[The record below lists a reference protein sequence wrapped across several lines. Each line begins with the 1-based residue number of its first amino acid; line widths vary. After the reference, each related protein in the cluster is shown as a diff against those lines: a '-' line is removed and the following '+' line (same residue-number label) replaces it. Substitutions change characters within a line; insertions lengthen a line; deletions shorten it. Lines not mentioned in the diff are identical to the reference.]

1 MKIKASSDGILKDIL
16 KEELS
21 KKYTRYL
28 KRQNALYY
36 INGFESKNYYEVKK
50 GDIIEIK
57 FESKINKEEKIF
69 YHRLDIIYEND
80 DFMVVNKEANLN
92 TIPSKKEPQKSL
104 YNAIYTYLLKN
115 NKLKTIH
122 IITRLDQKTSGLV
135 LVALNKETAL
145 FLNKNHSQIHK
156 IYYARVEGIIKENHF
171 FVESPILKDETTG
184 KELLMLRE
192 SHQKRNFM

>member
-57 FESKINKEEKIF
+57 FESKINKLSFLSIISFTKGNNTFNVFPVDISPDTIKFFLLSRIF
-69 YHRLDIIYEND
+69 SNI
-80 DFMVVNKEANLN
+80 
-92 TIPSKKEPQKSL
+92 S
-104 YNAIYTYLLKN
+104 
-115 NKLKTIH
+115 
-122 IITRLDQKTSGLV
+122 
-135 LVALNKETAL
+135 
-145 FLNKNHSQIHK
+145 
-156 IYYARVEGIIKENHF
+156 F
-171 FVESPILKDETTG
+171 FILPP
-184 KELLMLRE
+184 
-192 SHQKRNFM
+192 

>member
-69 YHRLDIIYEND
+69 DHRLDIIYEND

-115 NKLKTIH
+115 NKLKTVH

-145 FLNKNHSQIHK
+145 FLNKNHS
-156 IYYARVEGIIKENHF
+156 
-171 FVESPILKDETTG
+171 
-184 KELLMLRE
+184 
-192 SHQKRNFM
+192 

>member
-69 YHRLDIIYEND
+69 DHRLDIIYEND

-92 TIPSKKEPQKSL
+92 TIPSKKEPQKVYIMQFIL
-104 YNAIYTYLLKN
+104 IYLK
-115 NKLKTIH
+115 
-122 IITRLDQKTSGLV
+122 II
-135 LVALNKETAL
+135 N
-145 FLNKNHSQIHK
+145 
-156 IYYARVEGIIKENHF
+156 
-171 FVESPILKDETTG
+171 
-184 KELLMLRE
+184 
-192 SHQKRNFM
+192 